1 MKTMYPNVPVKRVNP
16 KAPLPE
22 YARDG
27 DAGMDLRSMET
38 VTIEPHETVLV
49 GSGIAMA
56 IPEGFEGECRPRSG
70 MATKHGITL
79 ANTPGTIDSNYR
91 GEIMLP
97 LHNMGEDPFTVQA
110 GERVCQILINPVA
123 RATVIETAVLDET
136 ERGTAGFGSTG
147 RL

>member
-1 MKTMYPNVPVKRVNP
+1 MYPNVPVKRVNP